1 MAQGFDDATAHL
13 HRLQEKVGVEC
24 PLLEKRVQ
32 IVGTSRD
39 DLNGK
44 TGVASE
50 FDHARGRYV
59 VELDSSKN
67 QNEKQQLK
75 LKPENLSTEPGRK
88 KRGKKKRV

>member
-1 MAQGFDDATAHL
+1 MAQGFNDATAHL
-13 HRLQEKVGVEC
+13 HRLEEKISVEC

-39 DLNGK
+39 DLNGR

-59 VELDSSKN
+59 VDLGRRGGRGGSR
-67 QNEKQQLK
+67 NEKVK
-75 LKPENLSTEPGRK
+75 VKPENLKVVGHSS
-88 KRGKKKRV
+88 